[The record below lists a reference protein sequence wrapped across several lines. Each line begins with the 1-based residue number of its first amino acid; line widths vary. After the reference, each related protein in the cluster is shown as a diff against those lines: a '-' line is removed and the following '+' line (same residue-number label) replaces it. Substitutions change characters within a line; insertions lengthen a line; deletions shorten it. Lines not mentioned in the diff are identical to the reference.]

1 MCLHGRLLAVE
12 AGCACLADAVGQVN
26 LFLPIELE
34 PRPAAGAWVEVTG
47 RIRGGRIAATR
58 VQEFARAAAGWQ
70 AAGAWGGPTA
80 RCGASIPTLR
90 LRAQALAA
98 VRAFFSERGFL
109 EVETPFL
116 VNAPG
121 QEAHLEP
128 FRSAYNAGRQ
138 RRAAFLITSPEHHM
152 KRLLSAGHERIY
164 QLARCFRDEE
174 ASPTHNPEFTM
185 IEWYRAWAS
194 YEEVMADTEA
204 LVAQVARAV
213 RGTDRLQY
221 RGRQLAVG
229 GAWTRWTVRRAFA
242 ELAGLDLSETDAAR
256 LRRRARDQGHASV
269 TDQDSWDDVFYK
281 VLLDCVEPALA
292 AQGCAWLLD
301 YPARHAALA
310 KLRADDPDVAE
321 RAEAYVGGM
330 ELANGFTE
338 LNDPVEQRRRF
349 GVEAERRRLAGA
361 GAVPL
366 DRGFLQALDWGMP
379 PAGGMALGFDRLVM
393 ILADAAHIGQVLAFP
408 DEPSTPATESV
419 S

>member
-1 MCLHGRLLAVE
+1 L
-12 AGCACLADAVGQVN
+12 
-26 LFLPIELE
+26 
-34 PRPAAGAWVEVTG
+34 PAAGAWVEVAG
-47 RIRGGRIAATR
+47 CVRGDRIAVTN
-58 VQEFARAAAGWQ
+58 VQEFAPAAAGWQ

-80 RCGASIPTLR
+80 RRGASLPALQ

-98 VRAFFSERGFL
+98 VRAFFGARGFL
-109 EVETPFL
+109 EVETPCL
-116 VNAPG
+116 VAAPG

-128 FRSAYNAGRQ
+128 FRTEYHAGR
-138 RRAAFLITSPEHHM
+138 RCHAAFLITSPEHHM
-152 KRLLSAGHERIY
+152 KRLLSAGHERIF

-174 ASPTHNPEFTM
+174 SSATHNPEFTM

-204 LVAQVARAV
+204 LVAHVARAV

-221 RGRQLAVG
+221 QGRELRVG
-229 GAWTRWTVRRAFA
+229 RPWRRWTVRQAFA
-242 ELAGLDLSETDAAR
+242 QFAGLDLSEADVAR
-256 LRRRARDQGHASV
+256 FRCRARDQGHASV

-310 KLRADDPDVAE
+310 KLRADDPEIAE
-321 RAEAYVGGM
+321 RAEAYVGGL

-349 GVEAERRRLAGA
+349 AVESERRRQSGA
-361 GAVPL
+361 GPVPW
-366 DRGFLQALDWGMP
+366 DSAFLQALAWGMP

-393 ILADAAHIGQVLAFP
+393 VLADTATIGQVLAFP
-408 DEPSTPATESV
+408 AEPQTQATGSI